1 MAYIRKRGRQLALVH
16 GEREPQTG
24 NVEQQ
29 ILFTIYSK
37 AEAFE
42 VPGRA
47 GGGKGARLLE
57 ELLRER
63 YPDIRFDWR
72 RIRADIERQLDVLP
86 DLYDYREARLRA
98 AFRPAIVDVAKA
110 LVLTDPQELLP
121 SAKVVAQHRH
131 ELEFVRELIDWRLD
145 RCDAQE
151 PSEWNTDNPFY
162 WRFTLRGREVPPE
175 VEEIANAYW
184 ARRDLDRARAVFGL
198 LCEAFHPY
206 AEGHNYLGLIA
217 LERGE
222 LDDAEKEFSLTVEL
236 GRKLFPKRIAKKDY
250 WRLHETRPYIRG
262 LRNLALTYNRMGRFD
277 SVLAICERLDLEC
290 GDTAE
295 ADAFRASAYMNTA
308 QFERAAACAARLVGL
323 WPSEGFVAGFA
334 LAELGRLPEAKEYFV
349 HAILNHPRAAR
360 MLAGTR
366 SKAAPASHVEVEDHN
381 AGVTIDMNLHAYL
394 AKQSRATARFFQR
407 VVQSERMRSLASDVE
422 TAAQSWFGDRNAERS
437 HFETFNRLRDRAFAQ
452 QVAQELRV

>member
-37 AEAFE
+37 AEALE
-42 VPGRA
+42 VLGRA
-47 GGGKGARLLE
+47 RGGKGARLLE

-236 GRKLFPKRIAKKDY
+236 GRKLFPILRRISQ
-250 WRLHETRPYIRG
+250 L
-262 LRNLALTYNRMGRFD
+262 LRDLCSSQRF
-277 SVLAICERLDLEC
+277 I
-290 GDTAE
+290 T
-295 ADAFRASAYMNTA
+295 
-308 QFERAAACAARLVGL
+308 
-323 WPSEGFVAGFA
+323 
-334 LAELGRLPEAKEYFV
+334 PEA
-349 HAILNHPRAAR
+349 
-360 MLAGTR
+360 
-366 SKAAPASHVEVEDHN
+366 
-381 AGVTIDMNLHAYL
+381 
-394 AKQSRATARFFQR
+394 
-407 VVQSERMRSLASDVE
+407 
-422 TAAQSWFGDRNAERS
+422 
-437 HFETFNRLRDRAFAQ
+437 
-452 QVAQELRV
+452 